1 MKSKLFY
8 SDYYLSVEEN
18 VKNTINHYK
27 KFLTPQTINSPRSVG
42 EAVQEIATD
51 NFHSAVKDM
60 CRQID
65 KLQTRRSMADLKFT
79 DHDGFEYYVDV
90 KTHNLNT
97 EFNMPNLSSV
107 KRLYDFYKDPTK
119 YLAILFVSYSVS
131 NNQLEVETVKFFPIE
146 FLDWSCLTI
155 GALGWG
161 QIQISNSNKI
171 MLAPKKER
179 SEWLDEFKAHLIE
192 FYEKEQKKIKDRIKY
207 FKHN

>member
-1 MKSKLFY
+1 
-8 SDYYLSVEEN
+8 
-18 VKNTINHYK
+18 
-27 KFLTPQTINSPRSVG
+27 
-42 EAVQEIATD
+42 
-51 NFHSAVKDM
+51 M
-60 CRQID
+60 CQQID
-65 KLQTRRSMADLKFT
+65 KMQTRRSMADLKFT
-79 DHDGFEYYVDV
+79 DNDGLEYYVDV

-131 NNQLEVETVKFFPIE
+131 NNQLEVDAVKFFPIE

-171 MLAPKKER
+171 LLAPKKER
-179 SEWLDEFKAHLIE
+179 SEWLEEFKVHLID
-192 FYEKEQKKIKDRIKY
+192 FYEKEQKKIKTRIKY
-207 FKHN
+207 FKES